1 MTLVRAIGFHWHAV
15 QRDLL
20 VLGFRAADMF
30 TPKLT
35 ASEVISIIVAAPA
48 ASALRWSIDE
58 GFTLTDHLL
67 ATLSEQQE
75 GLVRLPGRHR
85 RPGIDTAAPHPG
97 SRINGVPADVVS
109 IADFEAR
116 RRQITKRRKSN
127 G

>member
-20 VLGFRAADMF
+20 VLGFRAVDMF

-35 ASEVISIIVAAPA
+35 ASEVMSIIVAAPA

-58 GFTLTDHLL
+58 GYTITDHLL

-85 RPGIDTAAPHPG
+85 RPGINTAASHPG
-97 SRINGVPADVVS
+97 SSINGVPADVVS